1 MPSRF
6 ETRCGV
12 IADAF
17 GLSDVLFCRGEN
29 YQPPFEDDG
38 CLHIVSRSGTRA
50 VFDVSQGQSLPGQH
64 QNEIV
69 RAVMSA
75 LKLKVTDRVL
85 VEEEECESDECSYC
99 GR

>member
-1 MPSRF
+1 MS
-6 ETRCGV
+6 C
-12 IADAF
+12 
-17 GLSDVLFCRGEN
+17 
-29 YQPPFEDDG
+29 FEDDG

-50 VFDVSQGQSLPGQH
+50 VFDVSQWQSLPGQH